1 MIPLAVAAFLG
12 GLATTL
18 MGWFASDK
26 PFNGRKFGASVI
38 RAIIAGVVFAVGHEM
53 LHDTGIIGL
62 ALAFLSGAGV
72 EVGGHRLAGA
82 LKKKKLEA

>member
-1 MIPLAVAAFLG
+1 MIQLAIAAFLG

-18 MGWFASDK
+18 LGWLSSGN
-26 PFNGRKFGASVI
+26 PFNGRKFSTSII
-38 RAIIAGVVFAVGHEM
+38 RAVIAGVVFAVGHEV
-53 LHDTGIIGL
+53 LHDTGVMGL

>member
-1 MIPLAVAAFLG
+1 MITIALAAFLG

-18 MGWFASDK
+18 LGWLGSGK
-26 PFNGRKFGASVI
+26 PFDGRKFGASVI
-38 RAIIAGVVFAVGHEM
+38 RAVIAGVVFAVGHEV
-53 LHDTGIIGL
+53 LHDMGIVGL